1 VNALPQ
7 FALLLLVFGVLLGVS
22 VLFSRAS
29 ERFGLPIALIFMVV
43 GMLAGVDGPGGIE
56 FGDFH
61 LSFRLGTA
69 ALVLILFDGGL
80 NTPLAA
86 VRRAIVPAG
95 ILATVGVAGTA
106 ALMAL
111 GARLLLGFSW
121 PLALLLG
128 AIVSSTDAAA
138 VFSVLRGSGLHLR
151 KRLAAT
157 IEVESGLND
166 PMAMLLTILLTE
178 NLITPGG
185 INLWRAPLLVVG
197 ELAVGVGVG
206 WVIGLGGRRLLARLR
221 LPAEGLYPVLTVAL
235 ASLAFAVPT
244 LMHGSG
250 LLGVYVAG
258 VTLGAGELPYRAGIF
273 RVHDALAWLSQITMF
288 LLLGLLVTPSH
299 LAAVA
304 PIGLVLALLLA
315 FVARPL
321 VVAVCLAPL
330 GFRRKE
336 VGYIGW
342 VGLRGAV
349 PIILAT
355 VPVLAG
361 AAGAEGIFNVVFFI
375 AVVNAF
381 VPGATVPWLTRWL
394 RLERAGG
401 GEAPAVLAINSREPL
416 KGLLL
421 SFHVD
426 AMVAVS
432 GSAVGELDLPDG
444 SAVILVV
451 REQTLLPPRPDLT
464 LEPGDQVYVVSQPD
478 DRGLIQLLFGRP
490 DQD

>member
-1 VNALPQ
+1 MNELAR

-61 LSFRLGTA
+61 LAFRLGTA

-80 NTPLAA
+80 NTPLTA
-86 VRRAIVPAG
+86 VRRAILPAG

-106 ALMAL
+106 ALMAI

-166 PMAMLLTILLTE
+166 PMAMILTIVLTE

-185 INLWRAPLLVVG
+185 INLWRTPAVVVL
-197 ELAVGVGVG
+197 ELAIGVAAG
-206 WVIGLGGRRLLARLR
+206 WAIGLGGRRLLMRLK

-235 ASLAFAVPT
+235 ASLAFALPT

-258 VTLGAGELPYRAGIF
+258 VTLGAGDLPYRAGIF

-288 LLLGLLVTPSH
+288 LLLGLLVNPSH
-299 LAAVA
+299 LPAVA
-304 PIGLVLALLLA
+304 VIGLVLALLLA

-321 VVAVCLAPL
+321 VVALCLWPL
-330 GFRRKE
+330 GFARKE
-336 VGYIGW
+336 IGYIGW

-361 AAGAEGIFNVVFFI
+361 ASGAEGIFNVVFFI

-381 VPGATVPWLTRWL
+381 VPGATVPFLTRRL
-394 RLERAGG
+394 RLQRVGG
-401 GEAPAVLAINSREPL
+401 PEAPTVLALNSREPL

-426 AMVAVS
+426 GILAVS
-432 GSAVGELDLPDG
+432 GLTIGDLELPED
-444 SAVILVV
+444 SAVILLV
-451 REQTLLPPRPDLT
+451 RGRTLLPPRPELT
-464 LEPGDQVYVVSQPD
+464 LEAGDQVYVVAQPE
-478 DRGLIQLLFGRP
+478 DRGLVQLLFGRP